1 MEGLE
6 GIFLLFK
13 CSVRRLQLQTQY
25 ALFPS
30 LSVCVYAMT
39 VGRTSAVS
47 VPPSFHNRMQAW
59 HELSLP
65 SAKAWL
71 LLLQTVCCQSLN
83 VIDLGI
89 MMNRIIDPAIHRSQ
103 Q

>member
-59 HELSLP
+59 YRSFP
-65 SAKAWL
+65 CQVSAKAWL
-71 LLLQTVCCQSLN
+71 LLLQTVCC
-83 VIDLGI
+83 
-89 MMNRIIDPAIHRSQ
+89 
-103 Q
+103 